1 MHTPAAHGPASAPMR
16 SSRMKQKKRL
26 TPWGSCMSSYCKCCR
41 SRCASAFAAACCLSI
56 QPRWSCGVISSSS
69 SAPSRQ
75 RFRCLLIRLRIVPA
89 SLLKVEDEYL
99 GETTPR
105 PARSEPRR
113 DATPRDKPEPSL
125 PKWHGVEDEQSAPMR
140 RAVA

>member
-1 MHTPAAHGPASAPMR
+1 M
-16 SSRMKQKKRL
+16 
-26 TPWGSCMSSYCKCCR
+26 MSSFLR
-41 SRCASAFAAACCLSI
+41 LSVRLGLLFEHPTLDTASSSLH
-56 QPRWSCGVISSSS
+56 SCGVISSSS

-125 PKWHGVEDEQSAPMR
+125 PKWHGVEDEPSAPMR